1 MASSSSGVML
11 FVLAQLIRS
20 NKAAIMIATAGF
32 MATSIWFRT
41 TIF

>member
-20 NKAAIMIATAGF
+20 NKAAMRKARVDFTVAS
-32 MATSIWFRT
+32 T
-41 TIF
+41 